1 MAAERS
7 IPWLERRGQAVANAL
22 TLFRVLAIP
31 FAVGLLAS
39 GDGAAAAAL
48 MALMF
53 LSDALDGRAARR
65 AGQTASYGAR
75 LDVLA
80 DRAVEW
86 SFWLYFGWSGAL
98 PFWFAGAVMFRTLA
112 TGFLR
117 RWTLLRWRRAL
128 CEPVWSKGG
137 YGFLK
142 MAAFVLLA
150 LGLISAGRA
159 AAWLALG
166 MCLLRAT
173 PVFMGAMRH
182 WIASKTGANRHS
194 ASQCAVDK
202 ASRSSDE

>member
-1 MAAERS
+1 MAVERS
-7 IPWLERRGQAVANAL
+7 VSWIERNGQRVADAL
-22 TLFRVLAIP
+22 TLFRISAIP

-39 GDGAAAAAL
+39 EERVAAVVL

-65 AGQTASYGAR
+65 AGQTAPYGER

-117 RWTLLRWRRAL
+117 RWTLLSWRRAL

-142 MAAFVLLA
+142 MAAFILLA
-150 LGLISAGRA
+150 FEQTSAGRA

-166 MCLLRAT
+166 MCLLRALPT
-173 PVFMGAMRH
+173 LAGAAQNVLQPGCHR
-182 WIASKTGANRHS
+182 G
-194 ASQCAVDK
+194 
-202 ASRSSDE
+202 E